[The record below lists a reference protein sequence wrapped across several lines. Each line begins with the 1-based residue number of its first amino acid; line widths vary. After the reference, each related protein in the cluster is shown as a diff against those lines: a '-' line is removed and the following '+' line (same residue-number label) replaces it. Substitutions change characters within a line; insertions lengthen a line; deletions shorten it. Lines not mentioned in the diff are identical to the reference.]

1 MIRLSRKRFLVFYF
15 IIIFFWLKSNRT
27 KEIAGIGKS
36 PVPLAMRMCLNV
48 ILPVLWRK
56 TFRKILKHEVFS
68 VPCYSVKIFFLTL
81 VFLFENSFSRSL
93 GSYLQFFLLQSNFF
107 CVTRWFYLNIFLY
120 IPPCSAVE
128 KNFSG
133 MKIIYFSNEDIIV
146 EILWLI
152 IIILNLL
159 LCTLVT
165 CGKKLILCLL
175 NYWK

>member
-36 PVPLAMRMCLNV
+36 PVPLATRMCLNV

-128 KNFSG
+128 KTLVEWKLFIFP
-133 MKIIYFSNEDIIV
+133 MKI
-146 EILWLI
+146 
-152 IIILNLL
+152 LL
-159 LCTLVT
+159 L
-165 CGKKLILCLL
+165 KYYDLL
-175 NYWK
+175 LLF